1 MEDDKIFKIALI
13 ISLLGIVGMIFNA
26 GYITP
31 QKVQIADLNLG
42 MVDKEVSVEGIVQGV
57 KKSKNGNTYFLDLTD
72 GTGRLIIVVFESTSF
87 AMEKNN
93 ISVTE
98 INQRRVNIVGNVA
111 EYQGTLE
118 VILKDSK
125 SLKILA

>member
-1 MEDDKIFKIALI
+1 
-13 ISLLGIVGMIFNA
+13 
-26 GYITP
+26 
-31 QKVQIADLNLG
+31 

>member
-1 MEDDKIFKIALI
+1 M
-13 ISLLGIVGMIFNA
+13 
-26 GYITP
+26 
-31 QKVQIADLNLG
+31 
-42 MVDKEVSVEGIVQGV
+42 EGIVQGV

-72 GTGRLIIVVFESTSF
+72 GTGRLTIVVFESTSF
-87 AMEKNN
+87 EMEKNN

-98 INQRRVNIVGNVA
+98 LNQRRVNIVGNVA